1 MTRKR
6 TQSTAGF
13 TIIEVL
19 VAIVVAAIGFAAVFS
34 LQIGSMQGN
43 ISARE
48 MAASASLAE
57 RYIEVLRRDSYDW
70 VGGVRPDPF
79 LNKQLRRWHSF
90 TNFPVDH
97 NGRAFITD
105 DQEFGSPLAR
115 QRFCVHYWLAEETG
129 TYGGLLTA
137 RIRVVWP
144 VSTLDRSG
152 LDVVCTEEGAN
163 AFEEDVSQWYTL
175 TVPASIRSGD
185 G

>member
-1 MTRKR
+1 MV
-6 TQSTAGF
+6 
-13 TIIEVL
+13 EVL
-19 VAIVVAAIGFAAVFS
+19 VSIVVAAIGFAAVFS
-34 LQIGSMQGN
+34 LQIGSMQAN

-48 MAASASLAE
+48 MAASAALAE

-79 LNKQLRRWHSF
+79 LSSQPRRWHSF
-90 TNFPVDH
+90 TPAPVDH

-105 DQEFGSPLAR
+105 DEDFGSPLAR
-115 QRFCVHYWLAEETG
+115 QRFCVHYWLATEAG
-129 TYGGLLTA
+129 TYDGLLTV
-137 RIRVVWP
+137 RVRVVWP

-152 LDVVCTEEGAN
+152 LDEVCAPDGAN
-163 AFEEDVSQWYTL
+163 AFREDVSRWYTL